1 MTAPTLSHDALEQVY
16 DQLARAIDQ
25 AADQGKTELF
35 LTKLALLNAQAL
47 GSAERFGEQLRIALQ
62 DL

>member
-1 MTAPTLSHDALEQVY
+1 MSEPRLSIDDLETVY

-25 AADQGKTELF
+25 AAASGHTELF
-35 LTKLALLNAQAL
+35 LTKLALLQAQAL
-47 GSAERFGEQLRIALQ
+47 GSAERFEQQLRAALE